1 MKDEIHTLLP
11 PLIQPANS
19 QNGGFTYLEEKTLQ
33 RILKIAWSEHF
44 AHTIPPAPIGQSAS
58 VSGGFFLGIGLAL
71 ALVEVLFPIIF
82 GA

>member
-1 MKDEIHTLLP
+1 VKDEIHTLLP

-44 AHTIPPAPIGQSAS
+44 AHTIPPAPIG
-58 VSGGFFLGIGLAL
+58 
-71 ALVEVLFPIIF
+71 
-82 GA
+82 